1 MANDK
6 NYTFIIHEIKN
17 NVTLLQS
24 ALQLMKKTHPEIG
37 SYEEWDTIH
46 SAFSDLSNIFQNVT
60 EQKNLSQMEMTT
72 QSIDSFLTSF
82 ERRTKQLCSS
92 AEVSV
97 PIFEHGT
104 HSKATPSKMSAIP
117 DDALHPFSISINA
130 PLLERALLNL
140 VQNAID
146 AMEHSDSKTLLVHT
160 NCDSHKF
167 CISITDSGMGMTEE
181 IQNLMYTPSFTT
193 KGNGL
198 GLGLCIVKEIV
209 NAHQGI
215 LLCTS
220 IPNEGTTFTVLL
232 PVSKP

>member
-46 SAFSDLSNIFQNVT
+46 SAFSDLSNIFCNIA
-60 EQKNLSQMEMTT
+60 EPKNLSQMQMTT
-72 QSIDSFLTSF
+72 ETIDSFLTSF
-82 ERRTKQLCSS
+82 EIRVRQLCSI

-97 PIFEHGT
+97 PMFEHRT
-104 HSKATPSKMSAIP
+104 RQSSLQTKQA
-117 DDALHPFSISINA
+117 PFSISINA

-146 AMEHSDSKTLLVHT
+146 AMKNSDSKTLLIHT
-160 NCDSHKF
+160 NCDNHKF
-167 CISITDSGMGMTEE
+167 CISITDSGIGMTEE
-181 IQNLMYTPSFTT
+181 ILDLMYTPSFTT

-198 GLGLCIVKEIV
+198 GLGLCIVKEIIH
-209 NAHQGI
+209 AHHGT

-220 IPNEGTTFTVLL
+220 IPNEGTTFTILL
-232 PVSKP
+232 PVTNN